1 MKIAFVFP
9 HPPAA
14 TGIAD
19 YSVEVLRALAPG
31 HDVTAFHGPEAA
43 DAGALPEGVALR
55 PAAALLET
63 AASDWDAIFYQLG
76 NGPAHD
82 FLYPLMAARPGIV
95 VLHDL
100 VLHHARGRA
109 LLDGPAVRAYRAAP
123 GDAALQAGARQAIA
137 EYAALVESV
146 YPGRGARLAAVQLG
160 TSGHLLPYAWPL
172 FEDVARAARGV
183 VVHNAFMAREVAAAA
198 PGVPVTVVPHP
209 ARREPVR
216 REDVAALRASLGQGE
231 FAVGAFGLLSAEKRI
246 ETVARAV
253 ARVRR
258 HRPRTRLLLV
268 GPVPDRGLGAEPRPY
283 RGVSPH
289 GTGDGL
295 GPASAPDVARLRAQL
310 AIAGLAPEATIVTG
324 RVPLETLALHV
335 EAADAV
341 AHLRWPTARE
351 TSGALLR
358 VLAQGRPTVIA
369 DLEHLAEIPAGAVLR
384 ADVTDEEG
392 ELFRALLR
400 LHDDGALRE
409 RLGAAARAWTETALS
424 PAATRAG
431 YLSAAR
437 SS

>member
-1 MKIAFVFP
+1 MKIAFVSP
-9 HPPAA
+9 LPGARATSHT

-19 YSVEVLRALAPG
+19 YSIEVLRALAPG

-43 DAGALPEGVALR
+43 DAAALPEGVALR

-63 AASDWDAIFYQLG
+63 AANHWDAIFYQLG

-82 FLYPLMAARPGIV
+82 FLYPLMAARPGVV

-100 VLHHARGRA
+100 VLHHARALA

-123 GDAALQAGARQAIA
+123 GDAALKAGAQQAIA

-183 VVHNAFMAREVAAAA
+183 AVHNTFMAREVAAAA
-198 PGVPVTVVPHP
+198 PGVPVTVIPHP
-209 ARREPVR
+209 ARREDVR
-216 REDVAALRASLGQGE
+216 REDVAALRARLGLAEDE

-268 GPVPDRGLGAEPRPY
+268 GPVPDA
-283 RGVSPH
+283 
-289 GTGDGL
+289 DQ
-295 GPASAPDVARLRAQL
+295 LRAQL
-310 AIAGLAPEATIVTG
+310 ASAGLAPDAAIVTG
-324 RVPLETLALHV
+324 RVPLEALALHV

-409 RLGAAARAWTETALS
+409 RLAAAARAWTETALS